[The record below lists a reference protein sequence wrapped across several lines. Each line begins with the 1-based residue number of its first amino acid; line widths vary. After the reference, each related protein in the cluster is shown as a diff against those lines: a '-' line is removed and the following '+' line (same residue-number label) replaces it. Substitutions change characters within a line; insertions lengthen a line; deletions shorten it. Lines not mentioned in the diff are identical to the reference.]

1 MTAKS
6 VAPDK
11 NSFPRTLPGYEQIN
25 RFWDPLTKRINAKI
39 LPGEVYVSTE
49 GELIS
54 TVLGS
59 CIAVCIRD
67 QLAGVGGMNHFMLPR
82 LKGAVEGVSATG
94 GDAARY
100 GNWAMEF
107 LINEILKNGG
117 RRERLEIKVFG
128 GGQVLSEMEFMDVG
142 QANIDFV
149 FSYLMQENFSVK
161 THDVGGVYPRKVQ
174 YFSESGVVR
183 VKRFRKNNNNT
194 VSFREKDYA
203 AKLNVAPK
211 AGDITLFD

>member
-1 MTAKS
+1 MSAK
-6 VAPDK
+6 PDK
-11 NSFPRTLPGYEQIN
+11 SSFPRTLLGYENIN
-25 RFWDPLTKRINAKI
+25 RFWDTKEERINAKI
-39 LPGEVYVSTE
+39 LPGEIYVSDQ

-59 CIAVCIRD
+59 CISVCVRD
-67 QLAGVGGMNHFMLPR
+67 KSVGIGGMNHFMLPR
-82 LKGAVEGVSATG
+82 LKGAAKDSLNIG
-94 GDAARY
+94 GDSARY
-100 GNWAMEF
+100 GNWAMEY

-149 FSYLMQENFSVK
+149 FSYLMQENLSVE
-161 THDVGGVYPRKVQ
+161 THDVGGCHPRKVQ
-174 YFSESGVVR
+174 FFTDSGIVR
-183 VKRFRKNNNNT
+183 IKRFRRKNNNTVNT
-194 VSFREKDYA
+194 REKDYA
-203 AKLNVAPK
+203 EKLNVSPR